1 MTSLVI
7 SKAIQTRG
15 SRLHD
20 SAQLHP
26 RGTLHLECLQTVT
39 QFYFLPTAHLLFDIS
54 FSFFFIGRQRG
65 RKLQSRVNRVTLAAV
80 SEAHR
85 IFKQR
90 TKAGRALDFT
100 DSSARRGRK
109 RNKTN
114 DERDSSRHFRK
125 EVLRRAGFTV
135 AGESELFIFKTAGV
149 HGFCF
154 PLFFTLRAAA
164 SRELLFLKLR
174 QNVFALA
181 ARFIVYK
188 DVHPCA
194 ESTRT

>member
-1 MTSLVI
+1 M
-7 SKAIQTRG
+7 
-15 SRLHD
+15 
-20 SAQLHP
+20 SASCNTILFP
-26 RGTLHLECLQTVT
+26 SNRAFTVWY
-39 QFYFLPTAHLLFDIS
+39 QFSLLFY
-54 FSFFFIGRQRG
+54 RKTQRG

-154 PLFFTLRAAA
+154 PLFLRCELQRPANCYSWNCARMCLHSQHVSLFTRTFTLALNRLGLN
-164 SRELLFLKLR
+164 EVYLFPKR
-174 QNVFALA
+174 S
-181 ARFIVYK
+181 ISSY
-188 DVHPCA
+188 
-194 ESTRT
+194 T